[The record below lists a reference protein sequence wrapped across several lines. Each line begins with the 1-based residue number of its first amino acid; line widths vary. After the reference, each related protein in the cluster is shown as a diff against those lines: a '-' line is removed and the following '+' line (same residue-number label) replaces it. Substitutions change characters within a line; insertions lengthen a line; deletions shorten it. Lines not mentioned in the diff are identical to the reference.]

1 MKYTAILKDIQH
13 RKQQE
18 QSLPKEIKDRISK
31 LDIIKEINTKQQE
44 LLHQIKT
51 LEVEYNKFK
60 HVS

>member
-31 LDIIKEINTKQQE
+31 LDIIKEINTKTARIITSNQN
-44 LLHQIKT
+44 IR
-51 LEVEYNKFK
+51 
-60 HVS
+60 S